1 MVMNA
6 EEKLYG
12 MMAVIEEQ
20 QKVLSTSMAEFK
32 KVTEELR
39 TQKSELSNTVDSISS
54 AVSHSVAKDV
64 ILELGAAQKS
74 FNNEMMASGS
84 QSLKIA
90 KDVAKDLAGAKETSK
105 YIYDS
110 IRGTLAKEVGKTVTI
125 LTVVFLI
132 ISGGLIASLTWY
144 YSSKAVEQ
152 KESYEYWAQKADAA
166 YSKCM
171 KIKSCAKEFK

>member
-1 MVMNA
+1 MNA

-74 FNNEMMASGS
+74 FNNEMMASCS

-90 KDVAKDLAGAKETSK
+90 KDVAKDLTAAKETSK

-110 IRGTLAKEVGKTVTI
+110 SENSDQRGWKDRYYFDGCI
-125 LTVVFLI
+125 LDYKWRVNCIFNMVLLVK
-132 ISGGLIASLTWY
+132 SG
-144 YSSKAVEQ
+144 
-152 KESYEYWAQKADAA
+152 
-166 YSKCM
+166 
-171 KIKSCAKEFK
+171 

>member
-90 KDVAKDLAGAKETSK
+90 KDVAKDLAAAKETSK
-105 YIYDS
+105 YSS
-110 IRGTLAKEVGKTVTI
+110 IL
-125 LTVVFLI
+125 
-132 ISGGLIASLTWY
+132 
-144 YSSKAVEQ
+144 
-152 KESYEYWAQKADAA
+152 
-166 YSKCM
+166 
-171 KIKSCAKEFK
+171 